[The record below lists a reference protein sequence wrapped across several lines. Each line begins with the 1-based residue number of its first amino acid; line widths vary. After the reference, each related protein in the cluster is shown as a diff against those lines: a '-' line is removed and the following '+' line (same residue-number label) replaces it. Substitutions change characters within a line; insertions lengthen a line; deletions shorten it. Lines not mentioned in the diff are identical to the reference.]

1 MENLISRYRNV
12 TILVVI
18 LFAQVLGLAVQVRRS
33 TQDESTRLIRVWAVD
48 AVTPLEKGI
57 VWFQR
62 GLSNL
67 WHNYFYLRGVRQ
79 ENRDLKLQ
87 IERLRIEQVRLNE
100 DAEQA
105 RRLQALLGFKE
116 QFISKTLAAQ
126 VIGSSGSE
134 QSRSIY
140 IDKGTHDG
148 IRPDMAVITAQGVVG
163 KVLRAFKTTSQVLL
177 INDQTS
183 GVGSILE
190 KSRLQGVLRGTP
202 VGEVVLEKV
211 MSDETVQ
218 PGEKVVTSGGD
229 QIFPKGLPVGTVTKV
244 SPGPELFLN
253 IRVKPTADL
262 SRLEEVLVITQQEE
276 RQPSLADGA
285 APIRAAD
292 ILAQRLPSV
301 PDRPPDDPNKPP
313 PPTSGLKIL
322 PAPTTQAAPGLTG
335 SAKPSGAS
343 ASSRSLSNQGQASTT
358 TAPTAAKPRADTNGT
373 AVTSGNSSS
382 PAQTTGNPHPLKP
395 ATTQKPAPAT
405 VKVPDNAT
413 NPASDSPSQ
422 PVSPKPDAQ
431 PKQPVPQPPPQ
442 EQPQ

>member
-12 TILVVI
+12 TILVVV

-33 TQDESTRLIRVWAVD
+33 TQDESSRLIRVWAVD
-48 AVTPLEKGI
+48 AVTPLEKVI
-57 VWFQR
+57 VWFQH
-62 GLSNL
+62 GISNL

-79 ENRDLKLQ
+79 ENRELKQQ

-140 IDKGTHDG
+140 VDKGTHDG
-148 IRPDMAVITAQGVVG
+148 IKSDMAVITAEGVVG
-163 KVLRAFKTTSQVLL
+163 KVLRAFKSTSQVLL

-183 GVGSILE
+183 GVGAILE
-190 KSRLQGVLRGTP
+190 TSRLQGVLRGTAL
-202 VGEVVLEKV
+202 GEIVLEKV
-211 MSDETVQ
+211 MSDESVQ
-218 PGEKVVTSGGD
+218 PGERVVTSGGD

-244 SPGPELFLN
+244 SPGPDLFLN
-253 IRVKPTADL
+253 IRVKPAADV
-262 SRLEEVLVITQQEE
+262 SRLEEVLVITQEE
-276 RQPSLADGA
+276 EKQPAVADSGT
-285 APIRAAD
+285 PMRAAD

-301 PDRPPDDPNKPP
+301 PDRTPDDPSKPP

-322 PAPTTQAAPGLTG
+322 PAPT
-335 SAKPSGAS
+335 
-343 ASSRSLSNQGQASTT
+343 
-358 TAPTAAKPRADTNGT
+358 
-373 AVTSGNSSS
+373 
-382 PAQTTGNPHPLKP
+382 AQTTSGTAAGISNPKLSPTKPGQAPSTANPSPKPQVGSGGIAIKSEIDSSATKP
-395 ATTQKPAPAT
+395 AVKPAVGKPKSTMTPKAPAA
-405 VKVPDNAT
+405 DDAA
-413 NPASDSPSQ
+413 NPASGHESQ
-422 PVSPKPDAQ
+422 PASVKPAQ
-431 PKQPVPQPPPQ
+431 QTDQPAPQPPPQ